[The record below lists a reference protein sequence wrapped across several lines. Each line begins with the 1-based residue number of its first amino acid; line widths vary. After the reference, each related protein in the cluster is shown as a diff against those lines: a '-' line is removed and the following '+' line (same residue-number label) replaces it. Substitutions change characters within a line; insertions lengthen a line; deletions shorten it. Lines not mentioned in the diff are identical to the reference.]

1 MNTPQAL
8 PDKEFEMS
16 NVMYQDLARAHQQHL
31 QDVVHESRAAR
42 RLVVLARAERR
53 ARRAQAASERA
64 HRRLVALRA

>member
-1 MNTPQAL
+1 MTTPKAL
-8 PDKEFEMS
+8 LDKEFDMS
-16 NVMYQDLARAHQQHL
+16 NVMYQDLARAHQLHL
-31 QDVVHESRAAR
+31 QELAQESRAAR